1 MASAPPWP
9 ILARTRSARGG
20 SRSGLPPRTE
30 LLAALFPELAA
41 SPLAAPSLTLA
52 CGILRAPPRGRGS
65 PLALSFTP
73 ATAPMRALQAP
84 PLTSAAVLTA
94 RGWETPELLARAA
107 AARRELV
114 AARVGGDWWMHGAPV
129 ERVGRALVLLD
140 EAGPADA
147 LANAMLRAA
156 LADYPPEDITLLM
169 PNCGRRPDIL
179 AAAQGCQIVAAATDP
194 WPLIEQAER
203 IYCAGGETGFLAL
216 LAGREVRCFA
226 DSYYSGWGVTADAA
240 GVTARPFRRGVDEI
254 FAGACLVATRCL
266 DPYRH
271 RPAAFEDVVRILA
284 EWRRIEEANRRIA
297 VCVGMSFWK
306 RRQVADFFR
315 STAGAPRFCRN
326 ARQAL
331 AATRARPGSAIA
343 VWATRVPRGLPQ
355 VAVRERIPLLWVED
369 GFVRSVGLGSDFMPA
384 ASLVIDR
391 GGMHY
396 DPRITS
402 DLERLLRETR
412 FDPAMIERAG
422 RLIADLV
429 AHGITKY
436 NLRAPGS
443 PVANTVLAAAAG
455 RRRILVPGQV
465 EDDLSVRLGGA
476 GVRGNA
482 DLLARVRAANPDAFI
497 IYKPHP
503 DVEAGHRAGMVPDR
517 LARRFADAVVR
528 DQSTASLLAEID
540 EVHTLTSLTGF
551 EALLR
556 RRRVVVYGRP
566 FYAGWGLTADL
577 ALAGRGRR
585 LSLEELVAGALIV
598 YPRYLDPV
606 TRLPC
611 PPEVV
616 LERLQDPRLW
626 RPGLLVAA
634 RRLQGMVA
642 RRWQAQFRSRRAAP
656 DDRS

>member
-107 AARRELV
+107 AARREPV

-266 DPYRH
+266 DPYRQ

-331 AATRARPGSAIA
+331 AATRARP
-343 VWATRVPRGLPQ
+343 
-355 VAVRERIPLLWVED
+355 
-369 GFVRSVGLGSDFMPA
+369 
-384 ASLVIDR
+384 
-391 GGMHY
+391 
-396 DPRITS
+396 
-402 DLERLLRETR
+402 
-412 FDPAMIERAG
+412 
-422 RLIADLV
+422 
-429 AHGITKY
+429 
-436 NLRAPGS
+436 
-443 PVANTVLAAAAG
+443 
-455 RRRILVPGQV
+455 
-465 EDDLSVRLGGA
+465 
-476 GVRGNA
+476 GNA